1 MNNMNKNFNI
11 TPEWISGFT
20 QSDGSFV
27 ISDTISKSGI
37 PIRPVP
43 VFNLTQSNLDYDL
56 FMEIKKY
63 LGIGKVYNNRQNVT
77 FVVKSINEIVEV
89 LF

>member
-11 TPEWISGFT
+11 SPDWISGFT

-27 ISDTISKSGI
+27 ISYINKKSGV

-43 VFNLTQSNLDYDL
+43 VFNLTQSKLDYDL
-56 FMEIKKY
+56 FIEIKK
-63 LGIGKVYNNRQNVT
+63 KT
-77 FVVKSINEIVEV
+77 
-89 LF
+89 